1 MWVFCRHW
9 TSSVTYFFAG
19 VEGGGV
25 VRTFY
30 SNELNCLR
38 ERHKEK
44 IGPS

>member
-1 MWVFCRHW
+1 M
-9 TSSVTYFFAG
+9 TYFFAG
-19 VEGGGV
+19 VEGGGG

-44 IGPS
+44 IGPVSPPRLIEIRQF